1 MVDGDGRYRR
11 QSPCVLVQTFTRTR
25 YASFDY
31 CFNYFQD
38 ARDAQETAGL
48 ARGDQLELS
57 CLHLGFYLASWGMM
71 RGRGGLHGRSLQE
84 LVRVVQ
90 AIADEPAATWQL
102 DVPGYSETGIGA
114 VLALADRIRAAYT
127 FTASPVLVTKTML
140 GVFGCIPAFDRFFRL
155 GFGDAALDRATL
167 TMISDFYTANKSA
180 LHATRIPTLDFTT
193 RTDTRRCYTQAK
205 IIDMIFFQEG
215 YRRTGKVRTESHISR
230 PGSPA
235 RLVSRYRRAVH
246 SPMLPRDEPW
256 VPRGTSSRQKRASD
270 WSAAGVV
277 RRSQCPPAVVD
288 VGSRHGTG
296 KGS

>member
-1 MVDGDGRYRR
+1 MNRVTGWWTVTADIEGSLQAFLCRR
-11 QSPCVLVQTFTRTR
+11 SPATR

-90 AIADEPAATWQL
+90 AIANEPAATWEL

-114 VLALADRIRAAYT
+114 VLALSDRIKAAYT

-155 GFGDAALDRATL
+155 GFGGATLDRATL
-167 TMISDFYTANKSA
+167 TRISNFYTANKSA
-180 LHATRIPTLDFTT
+180 LHTARIPTLDFTT
-193 RTDTRRCYTQAK
+193 GTGTRRCYTQAK

-215 YRRTGKVRTESHISR
+215 YRRTGKVR
-230 PGSPA
+230 
-235 RLVSRYRRAVH
+235 
-246 SPMLPRDEPW
+246 D
-256 VPRGTSSRQKRASD
+256 
-270 WSAAGVV
+270 
-277 RRSQCPPAVVD
+277 
-288 VGSRHGTG
+288 
-296 KGS
+296 